1 MVRLVI
7 GAAALVALSCGAF
20 QDGETA
26 EKAVDRFHELFNE
39 ASYSVIYNEA
49 DPEFRRLTRVPDFD
63 GLVRSAQRSLGA
75 FRQARRTVFEVGGA
89 TVSLT
94 YESDF
99 AKGKATERFS
109 FVIRDGRAYLL
120 SYDVRSPALV
130 VR

>member
-1 MVRLVI
+1 MLRLVI
-7 GAAALVALSCGAF
+7 ATAALVTLSCGVL
-20 QDGETA
+20 QDRETA

-49 DPEFRRLTRVPDFD
+49 DPEFRRSTRVPDFD
-63 GLVRSAQRSLGA
+63 GLLRSAQRSLGA
-75 FRQARRTVFEVGGA
+75 LQQARRTSSQVDGS

-99 AKGKATERFS
+99 AKGKATERFA
-109 FVIRDGRAYLL
+109 FAIRDGRAYLL
-120 SYDVRSPALV
+120 SYDLRSPTLV